1 MKLFLGQYPVRL
13 TDTHR
18 LNPAVA
24 NISLAADID
33 RIMEADLNVHFRLVP
48 ENNLLSYGS
57 QPTSVKP
64 TPR

>member
-48 ENNLLSYGS
+48 ENNLAMDHSPHQLNRP
-57 QPTSVKP
+57 QDD
-64 TPR
+64 